1 MGASDLRVTVDSVKL
16 RCVLDPA
23 LAVGHPWGP
32 RLAQGLTRVFE
43 TWLTRHFW
51 QVLDSSELLAL
62 AGPRPGVETPDTTA
76 LCEWSTLRESTDAG
90 AWLLRW
96 VGDSLGE
103 SQLPQWRTVGTTGLV
118 DRYET
123 LAAALQDLDDAHAP
137 PPGWCRGLDPLAGAL
152 DALALSAALDG
163 ALILCPLPPEP
174 AVPLPVQAMRRLGLR
189 DEDMR
194 DPAGAGLFAAERE
207 VVRQALA
214 GAGLAALLQPLGPLA
229 VVHALTL
236 PLTAAGCPGA
246 GEPWRQARG
255 WWYPV

>member
-23 LAVGHPWGP
+23 LAVGHPWGL

-51 QVLDSSELLAL
+51 QVLDSSELLSYT
-62 AGPRPGVETPDTTA
+62 ETSLVDDVPDVTA
-76 LCEWSTLRESTDAG
+76 LCEWSALRESTDAS

-96 VGDSLGE
+96 VGDSIGE
-103 SQLPQWRTVGTTGLV
+103 SQLPQWRMAGVDGLV
-118 DRYET
+118 DRYES
-123 LAAALQDLDDAHAP
+123 LVAALQDLDERA
-137 PPGWCRGLDPLAGAL
+137 GCRSDWRCGLDPLSGAL
-152 DALALSAALDG
+152 HALALSAALDG
-163 ALILCPLPPEP
+163 AFILCRLPSEP
-174 AVPLPVQAMRRLGLR
+174 AVPVPVQALRRLGLS
-189 DEDMR
+189 DEDVR
-194 DPAGAGLFAAERE
+194 SAPACSLFAAERE

-236 PLTAAGCPGA
+236 PAVTGCPGA
-246 GEPWRQARG
+246 ADPWQQARC

>member
-51 QVLDSSELLAL
+51 QVLDSSELLPYT
-62 AGPRPGVETPDTTA
+62 GTRPGIETPDTTA
-76 LCEWSTLRESTDAG
+76 LCEWSALRESTDAG

-96 VGDSLGE
+96 VGDCLGE
-103 SQLPQWRTVGTTGLV
+103 SQLPQWRTAGAQGLV
-118 DRYET
+118 DRYES
-123 LAAALQDLDDAHAP
+123 LAAALQDLDDAAGP
-137 PPGWCRGLDPLAGAL
+137 RPGWCRGLDPLAGAL

-163 ALILCPLPPEP
+163 ALILCALPPEP
-174 AVPLPVQAMRRLGLR
+174 AVPGPVQAMRRLGLD
-189 DEDMR
+189 DEDVR
-194 DPAGAGLFAAERE
+194 APQPGSLFAAERE

-214 GAGLAALLQPLGPLA
+214 GAGLAAMLQPLGPLA

-236 PLTAAGCPGA
+236 PAAAGCPDAA
-246 GEPWRQARG
+246 GPWHRARC